1 MIVIA
6 TSSFIICKGLIDIL
20 KELYTGKKILC
31 VNNAGDLEKLKAQNT
46 ISLLL
51 ASSDILSSL
60 KMSLYKE
67 NQIIKLIHTRPD
79 YIETDS
85 ENYELLF
92 LDDAKEPILRVLKRN
107 LAVMDKN
114 STHNKTDSVLSD
126 RELDIVREVA
136 LGKTNKEIADKLF
149 ISAHTVITHRKNITR
164 KLGIKTVSGL
174 TVYALLNKLIKMS
187 DSL

>member
-6 TSSFIICKGLIDIL
+6 TSSFIICKGLTDIL
-20 KELYTGKKILC
+20 KELYTGKKILS
-31 VNNAGDLEKLKAQNT
+31 VNNTEELEKLNANNA

-51 ASSDILSSL
+51 ASSDILSNL
-60 KMSLYKE
+60 KMSLFREK
-67 NQIIKLIHTRPD
+67 QVIKLIQARPD

-92 LDDAKEPILRVLKRN
+92 LDDAEDAILHVLKRN

-114 STHNKTDSVLSD
+114 SASNKTESVLSD

-149 ISAHTVITHRKNITR
+149 ISVHTVITHRKNITR

-174 TVYALLNKLIKMS
+174 TVFALLNKLIKMS
-187 DSL
+187 DSI

>member
-6 TSSFIICKGLIDIL
+6 ISSFIVRKGLADII
-20 KELYTGKKILC
+20 KELYPGKKIMSIGFIEELNFIQEK
-31 VNNAGDLEKLKAQNT
+31 NN

-51 ASSDILSSL
+51 ASAEILSNIDLYLL
-60 KMSLYKE
+60 KDIQL
-67 NQIIKLIHTRPD
+67 IKLINSRPD
-79 YIETDS
+79 YIETDNINS
-85 ENYELLF
+85 ELLF
-92 LDDAKEPILRVLKRN
+92 LDDTESAILHILKRN
-107 LAVMDKN
+107 LALMDKN
-114 STHNKTDSVLSD
+114 SSGSKPESVLSD

-136 LGKTNKEIADKLF
+136 LGNTNKEIADKLF